1 MPLLLL
7 TLRAP
12 EPATL
17 QSWQVAWFS
26 MRDPGPEQQVLMGY
40 AALALCQGLP
50 LPASLNLL
58 ELGQSERTR
67 LQGRVPFEQQSTA
80 LQAALL
86 LMSPAASAPAPVPAA
101 APSPAPSSRSPAGT
115 AQATPASGASPAEVP
130 APPEDAPP
138 GLIALYHKARINPA
152 ERPAYLQALAA
163 RGA

>member
-7 TLRAP
+7 TLHAP
-12 EPATL
+12 DPTTL

-26 MRDPGPEQQVLMGY
+26 MRDPGAEQQVLMGY

-58 ELGQSERTR
+58 ELGQTERTR
-67 LQGRVPFEQQSTA
+67 LQGRVPLEQQSAA

-86 LMSPAASAPAPVPAA
+86 LMSPAAPAPAAVPAA
-101 APSPAPSSRSPAGT
+101 SPSPAPPSRSPTGT
-115 AQATPASGASPAEVP
+115 VQATPAEGASPPAIP
-130 APPEDAPP
+130 APPDGAPP
-138 GLIALYHKARINPA
+138 GLMVLYHKARLNPA